1 MSGRVDRRYVADCV
15 QRIGQIVDE
24 VKADDLPA
32 ERAGIFDGDHVS
44 ETAITEAVFMDRL
57 EAEVQA
63 VRLEIFGK
71 IEAPFSDYAQAV
83 EWIEGEER
91 ADRERMS
98 SDSAK
103 LKKSI
108 DQLRKLLDKMSDA
121 MGRPV
126 SARLETPG
134 LRYLK
139 PGLGIRGIKVKLGSK
154 LLPLQAFAQSGESC
168 YGFSKWRLIGYVL
181 ANIRPQLV
189 RITVGTVMSFG
200 QKPPTT
206 TITIL
211 GQLPCWDDLRSAYQ
225 LIQEETNRK
234 RARRLDGE
242 DEAVV
247 SAIRRQGGV
256 PERKGAQEFWERVG
270 KEVGKS
276 RGAARMRF
284 RRLPEE
290 IRVAL
295 QLGHESAEPADL
307 ARSGEILQTAGPSL
321 DHGLAT

>member
-1 MSGRVDRRYVADCV
+1 
-15 QRIGQIVDE
+15 
-24 VKADDLPA
+24 
-32 ERAGIFDGDHVS
+32 VS
-44 ETAITEAVFMDRL
+44 ETAITEDVFMDRL
-57 EAEVQA
+57 EAEVQE

-71 IEAPFSDYAQAV
+71 TEAPFSDYAQAV

-126 SARLETPG
+126 SARLETPA
-134 LRYLK
+134 LRYRK
-139 PGLGIRGIKVKLGSK
+139 PGSGIRGIKVKLGSK

-211 GQLPCWDDLRSAYQ
+211 GQQPCWDDLRSAYQ

-234 RARRLDGE
+234 RARRLDEE

-247 SAIRRQGGV
+247 SAIRREGGV

-276 RGAARMRF
+276 PAAARMRF

-295 QLGHESAEPADL
+295 QSGHDSAEPA
-307 ARSGEILQTAGPSL
+307 
-321 DHGLAT
+321 